1 MLRLIWFL
9 NLNKTMLMGLETIEF
24 NLVIVMTSEKFGGV
38 GVVVGFV
45 LVIVLFFSCDRG
57 ETKST
62 STLKT

>member
-1 MLRLIWFL
+1 
-9 NLNKTMLMGLETIEF
+9 MLMGLETIEF